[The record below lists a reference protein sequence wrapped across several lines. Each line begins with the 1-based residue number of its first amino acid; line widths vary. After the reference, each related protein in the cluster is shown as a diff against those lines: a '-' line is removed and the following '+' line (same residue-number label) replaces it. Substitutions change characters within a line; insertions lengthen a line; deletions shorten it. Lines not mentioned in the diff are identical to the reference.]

1 MSSSFRRPAARYGL
15 PPSVLIVFP
24 LGPVDDGPFWSTVN
38 SLWFGMAFY
47 LLTFVSVSLVVIVR
61 RRRET
66 TS

>member
-1 MSSSFRRPAARYGL
+1 MFAVMTVIL
-15 PPSVLIVFP
+15 LQIVIVLIVFP
-24 LGPVDDGPFWSTVN
+24 LGLVDGGPFWSTVF